1 MKPQSPIFDEM
12 HELSE
17 SVVSD
22 VNVFNRIANRM
33 LLALSALLVID
44 VVIIIFE
51 TYKLFH
57 Q

>member
-17 SVVSD
+17 SLVSD
-22 VNVFNRIANRM
+22 VNVFNRIVNRM
-33 LLALSALLVID
+33 LLALSALLVVDIA
-44 VVIIIFE
+44 IIIFE